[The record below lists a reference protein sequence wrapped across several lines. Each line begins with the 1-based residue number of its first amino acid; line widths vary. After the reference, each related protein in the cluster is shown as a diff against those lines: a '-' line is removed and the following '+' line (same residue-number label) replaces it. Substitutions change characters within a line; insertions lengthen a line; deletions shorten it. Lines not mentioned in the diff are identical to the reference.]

1 MMCRVYAQP
10 QPPVEPGVS
19 IGETHRGREFLASRG
34 LERLLAV
41 QHKRPGAVTVKDMS
55 TQQQTRR
62 HQSSRS
68 GPPLAGNYPAAVAQV
83 LVALSPFIVLSSAS
97 LLFTQQMATDLHAS
111 IFGVQ
116 LAGGLSNA
124 AYAFG
129 AVAAADLIRRL
140 PMFRLY
146 IVIELVFAVGSLLA
160 GLAPNIGMF
169 TVGRVLQG
177 LATGLLLVV
186 ALPPLVTRHGAAKVP
201 LSAAFISLGLFGM
214 VTLGPVIGGL
224 AAGGEGWRVLFVIA
238 AALGIA
244 GSLLGLAAFERQMT
258 SPPRLP
264 FDWEGIPLAFGAT
277 FLPFFGVS
285 WLVRGGFGSPVFYV
299 PLVVGLLVL
308 VLLLVRQYRKAQPL
322 MPLKLIAH
330 TLPVTGIS
338 TAMVTGASVT
348 ALVDLI
354 VVYLMQVQH
363 RSAVTTGLILATQ
376 VVGVVLA
383 AILFKSVLRTRYLPF
398 FALGGLFVTALGGVL
413 LLGLGSGRSIP
424 LLLVSGLLLGFGAGA
439 GVSPGLFMAGLSVP
453 SNRLGPTFAMVE
465 LLRSEAAFLVAP
477 AVAQFVTLFADPAV
491 GVQLAV
497 LILVLVCMIASALML
512 ALLYLGGGQPHRAD
526 FEAWLSGAHP
536 AFQSP
541 RLADAIRRPAAPEH
555 DQI

>member
-1 MMCRVYAQP
+1 
-10 QPPVEPGVS
+10 
-19 IGETHRGREFLASRG
+19 
-34 LERLLAV
+34 
-41 QHKRPGAVTVKDMS
+41 MS
-55 TQQQTRR
+55 VQQQTRK
-62 HQSSRS
+62 QPTSRS

-97 LLFTQQMATDLHAS
+97 LFFTQQVAQDLHTS
-111 IFGVQ
+111 IFGVE

-129 AVAAADLIRRL
+129 AVAAADLVRRL
-140 PMFRLY
+140 PMWRLY
-146 IVIELVFAVGSLLA
+146 IVIELAFAAGSLLA
-160 GLAPNIGMF
+160 ALAPNIEMF

-186 ALPPLVTRHGAAKVP
+186 ALPPLVTRHGAARVP

-214 VTLGPVIGGL
+214 VAIGPVIGGL
-224 AAGGEGWRVLFVIA
+224 AAGGEAWRLLFVIA
-238 AALGIA
+238 AALGVA
-244 GSLLGLAAFERQMT
+244 GSLLGLAAFERQIP
-258 SPPRLP
+258 SPPRQS
-264 FDWEGIPLAFGAT
+264 FDWSGIPLAFCAT

-285 WLVRGGFGSPVFYV
+285 WLVRGGFGSPAFYL
-299 PLVVGLLVL
+299 PLVVGLVAL
-308 VLLLVRQYRKAQPL
+308 VLLLVRQYRKPQPL

-338 TAMVTGASVT
+338 TAMVTGAAVT
-348 ALVDLI
+348 ALVDLV
-354 VVYLMQVQH
+354 VVYLLQVQH
-363 RSAVTTGLILATQ
+363 KSPVTTGLILATQ
-376 VVGVVLA
+376 VVGVLLA

-424 LLLVSGLLLGFGAGA
+424 LLLASGLLLGFGAGA

-477 AVAQFVTLFADPAV
+477 VVAEFVTLFTDPAV

-497 LILVLVCMIASALML
+497 LILVVVCMISTALIFV
-512 ALLYLGGGQPHRAD
+512 LLYLGGGHPHRAD
-526 FEAWLSGAHP
+526 FTAWLSGEHP
-536 AFQSP
+536 AYQSP
-541 RLADAIRRPAAPEH
+541 RLADAIRRPAADP
-555 DQI
+555 DQA